1 MLTDVVFIL
10 IGMAGLFIG
19 GEALIRSS
27 SRLATGLGIPAIVV
41 GLTVVALGTS
51 TPELVVSLSAAAGGS
66 TELALGS
73 IVGSNIANIGLIL
86 GLAGLIRPLRVHAS
100 LIRREIPL
108 MVAISILVFLVAL
121 DGSISRIEGLIL
133 FAGYL
138 VFTWFLYRG
147 AANGARENRDVQ
159 DEVAALEG
167 QPARIRRAREVGLVL
182 ISIVILIAG
191 AQFTVTGASSVAR
204 ALGISEL
211 VIGLTLVAVG
221 TSLPEVAISIIATLR
236 GHEDLATSNAV
247 GSNIANLLVVLGVT
261 AMILPVPVADRVLRV
276 ELPVMLAFAIVIML
290 LSFRQQLPRWVAAL
304 LLATYLAF
312 VILTFAG

>member
-10 IGMAGLFIG
+10 IGMGGLFIG

-133 FAGYL
+133 FGGYL

-147 AANGARENRDVQ
+147 AAKGARENREVQ

-167 QPARIRRAREVGLVL
+167 QPARIRRAREVALVL
-182 ISIVILIAG
+182 ISIAILIAG

-221 TSLPEVAISIIATLR
+221 TSLPEVATSIIATLR

-247 GSNIANLLVVLGVT
+247 GSNIANLLVILGVT

-290 LSFRQQLPRWVAAL
+290 LSFRQQLPRWVGGL
-304 LLATYLAF
+304 LLAAYLTF